1 MRLVI
6 GVVVCFSSL
15 AVVANALVPPIPG
28 LVDLGL
34 VDLGVVDLGIA
45 VASAAAGVASQAP
58 RIQELEK
65 DLELAHS
72 ALNEVSSWQLLAYDV
87 MLHSS

>member
-6 GVVVCFSSL
+6 GFVVCISSV
-15 AVVANALVPPIPG
+15 ASVVEALVPPIPG
-28 LVDLGL
+28 LVDIGIADLGL
-34 VDLGVVDLGIA
+34 ADLGIA

-58 RIQELEK
+58 RIQQLEK

-72 ALNEVSSWQLLAYDV
+72 ALTEVSC
-87 MLHSS
+87 